1 MAETTTTTAAAFLG
15 EAWVKETIDAVQFN
29 MVLADTVR
37 KIGRQE
43 TQGNRILHIP
53 HVSNLT
59 ANTKTQGTDV
69 TYEAITQTNQ
79 DITINTWRYVAM
91 EVNSMVE
98 VQSRYDLIEEYSDSM
113 GYALQRGVETDLAGL
128 FDNLSVSH
136 GTFGVEF
143 TEDDFNYVTQLLD
156 DAGAPINGRVWAASP
171 GFVANMRKIDKFVSK
186 DFVSANS
193 KNARAVE
200 DATMGDLFGGR
211 VIQSQLLE
219 APSAGQ
225 HDNALYHKNQFILVE
240 QMPAR
245 VERDRIIDSLTDA
258 VVAHMIHTVA
268 EAEIP
273 AEAAGSESLG
283 DSFGVWIKSV

>member
-1 MAETTTTTAAAFLG
+1 MAEITTTTASAFLG
-15 EAWVKETIDAVQFN
+15 EDWTRETIDAAEHE
-29 MVLADTVR
+29 MVLAATVR
-37 KIGRQE
+37 TIGSQE
-43 TQGNRILHIP
+43 TRGNRTLHIP

-98 VQSRYDLIEEYSDSM
+98 VQSRYDLLQEYAGKL

-128 FDNLSVSH
+128 PDNLSTSH

-143 TEDDFNYVTQLLD
+143 TEDDFNYVVTLLD
-156 DAGAPINGRVWAASP
+156 DAAVPMEGRVWWASP
-171 GFVANMRKIDKFVSK
+171 AFVANMRKIDKFTSK
-186 DFVSANS
+186 DFVSGT
-193 KNARAVE
+193 NAKAVE
-200 DATMGDLFGGR
+200 NATMGQLFGGR
-211 VIQSQLLE
+211 VVQSALLE
-219 APSAGQ
+219 SPAAGQ
-225 HDNALYHKNQFILVE
+225 HDNAYFHRNQFLLVK
-240 QMPAR
+240 QMDAR
-245 VERDRIIDSLTDA
+245 TERDRNIDSLTDC
-258 VVAHMIHTVA
+258 VVSHMIHTVA